1 MYDQNFCGGG
11 GGWRGGSSE
20 GCFKW
25 GGGGGS
31 LRDLSR
37 NISKQGVGKAKVV
50 RRGGGSFEGV
60 ATPASP
66 QKILIIHYGCLF

>member
-1 MYDQNFCGGG
+1 MKGG

-31 LRDLSR
+31 LR
-37 NISKQGVGKAKVV
+37 ISPETSQNRGWVKAKVV
-50 RRGGGSFEGV
+50 HRGEGGFEGIT
-60 ATPASP
+60 TPAP